1 MDEAAAEARSRWLK
15 AERPTPEWPRPRW
28 PSPVTR
34 SSYKPAA
41 SYAISGLPLID
52 ASPLAHVSPR
62 IVAPAAPL
70 KFRNPWPGLEAPLM
84 ALADHELIDAGRV
97 EVGDFGFDLTEVD
110 DLTFSR

>member
-1 MDEAAAEARSRWLK
+1 MVSPTKGTYVVTLSRPYPRQLGQHAVLTLPQGLVLPLATCHRAHVPPRGGYAAA
-15 AERPTPEWPRPRW
+15 
-28 PSPVTR
+28 
-34 SSYKPAA
+34 
-41 SYAISGLPLID
+41 
-52 ASPLAHVSPR
+52 
-62 IVAPAAPL
+62 L

>member
-1 MDEAAAEARSRWLK
+1 VVSPTKGTYVVTLSR
-15 AERPTPEWPRPRW
+15 PYPRQLGQHAVLTLPQGL
-28 PSPVTR
+28 V
-34 SSYKPAA
+34 
-41 SYAISGLPLID
+41 LPL
-52 ASPLAHVSPR
+52 ATCHLAHVPLR
-62 IVAPAAPL
+62 GGYAAPL